1 MYKKKTLHLLFS
13 MVLLSGI
20 VCACS
25 NKHCVGST
33 GTTDKIEKTDSKK
46 NSESIS
52 EETSAGT
59 DESYVLSAGL
69 TYTNLNSKSAID
81 EVKSILLKSGI
92 KDEYVRDVLEW
103 VADYNNCMKD
113 CKEFTL
119 IGDFTTVST
128 KAIDYGDYYN
138 MSREWFRKNHRN
150 YHDVL
155 CRIVAFELNQ
165 DNITTKKIVKKDDFD
180 CWDENK
186 SWLYTDGDILF
197 GREATE
203 DDNGC
208 VPFPLISLK
217 DEVIAKYFTVFNPIF
232 ADKKCNEDE
241 MLQVINKKWTE
252 YGIEFKENPYSLI
265 TFWIQVDN
273 EISVSHAGTL
283 IETEPGYLFF
293 EKTNPEEPYAATK
306 FTTIDDLKSYLFEKL
321 NLEYSKDGSEV
332 GKYIILKNDK
342 RI

>member
-1 MYKKKTLHLLFS
+1 MYKKKTLHILFS
-13 MVLLSGI
+13 MVLLAGI

-25 NKHCVGST
+25 NKNDAGST
-33 GTTDKIEKTDSKK
+33 STAGIIEKADSKISSK
-46 NSESIS
+46 SIS

-59 DESYVLSAGL
+59 DKSYVLSAGL
-69 TYTNLNSKSAID
+69 TYTNLNSKSAIN

-128 KAIDYGDYYN
+128 KAIDYGDYAN

-203 DDNGC
+203 EDSGC

-241 MLQVINKKWTE
+241 ILQAINKKWTE

-265 TFWIQVDN
+265 TFWTQADN

-283 IETEPGYLFF
+283 IETEHGYLFF

-306 FTTIDDLKSYLFEKL
+306 FTTTDDLKSYLFEKL
-321 NLEYSKDGSEV
+321 NLEYSKDGSEI

>member
-1 MYKKKTLHLLFS
+1 MYKKKTLHILFS
-13 MVLLSGI
+13 MVLLAGI

-25 NKHCVGST
+25 NKHGVGST

-46 NSESIS
+46 NSEVI
-52 EETSAGT
+52 
-59 DESYVLSAGL
+59 SAGL
-69 TYTNLNSKSAID
+69 TYTNLNSKSAIN

-165 DNITTKKIVKKDDFD
+165 DNITTKKLVKKDDFD
-180 CWDENK
+180 CWDEDK

-203 DDNGC
+203 EDSGC

-217 DEVIAKYFTVFNPIF
+217 DDVIAKYFTVFNPIF
-232 ADKKCNEDE
+232 
-241 MLQVINKKWTE
+241 VNKKWTE

-265 TFWIQVDN
+265 TFWTQVDN
-273 EISVSHAGTL
+273 EIAVSHAGTL
-283 IETEPGYLFF
+283 IETEYGFLFF

-306 FTTIDDLKSYLFEKL
+306 FTTIEDLKSYLFEKL
-321 NLEYSKDGSEV
+321 SLGYSKDGSGI

>member
-52 EETSAGT
+52 EVIST
-59 DESYVLSAGL
+59 GL

-128 KAIDYGDYYN
+128 NYGDYAN

-203 DDNGC
+203 EDNGC
-208 VPFPLISLK
+208 VPFPLIILK

-241 MLQVINKKWTE
+241 MLQAINEKWTE

-265 TFWIQVDN
+265 TFWTQADN

-283 IETEPGYLFF
+283 IETEHGYLFF

-332 GKYIILKNDK
+332 GKYIILKDDK

>member
-1 MYKKKTLHLLFS
+1 M
-13 MVLLSGI
+13 
-20 VCACS
+20 
-25 NKHCVGST
+25 
-33 GTTDKIEKTDSKK
+33 
-46 NSESIS
+46 
-52 EETSAGT
+52 
-59 DESYVLSAGL
+59 
-69 TYTNLNSKSAID
+69 
-81 EVKSILLKSGI
+81 KSILLKSGI

-128 KAIDYGDYYN
+128 KAIDYGDYAN

-203 DDNGC
+203 EDNGC
-208 VPFPLISLK
+208 VPFPLIKLK

-232 ADKKCNEDE
+232 VNKKCNEDE
-241 MLQVINKKWTE
+241 MLQAINKKWTE

-265 TFWIQVDN
+265 TFWTQADN

-293 EKTNPEEPYAATK
+293 EKTNPEEPYAAAK

>member
-1 MYKKKTLHLLFS
+1 MYKKKTLHILFS
-13 MVLLSGI
+13 MVLLAGI

-25 NKHCVGST
+25 NKHGVGST

-46 NSESIS
+46 NSEVIS
-52 EETSAGT
+52 T
-59 DESYVLSAGL
+59 GL
-69 TYTNLNSKSAID
+69 TYTNLNSKSAIN
-81 EVKSILLKSGI
+81 EVESILLKSGI

-103 VADYNNCMKD
+103 VADYNNCMK
-113 CKEFTL
+113 EFTL

-128 KAIDYGDYYN
+128 KAIDYGDYAN

-165 DNITTKKIVKKDDFD
+165 DNITTKKLVKKDDFD
-180 CWDENK
+180 CWDEDK

-203 DDNGC
+203 EDSGC

-217 DEVIAKYFTVFNPIF
+217 DDVIAKYFTVFNPIF

-241 MLQVINKKWTE
+241 MLQAINEKWTE

-265 TFWIQVDN
+265 TFWTQADN

-283 IETEPGYLFF
+283 IETEHGYLFF

-306 FTTIDDLKSYLFEKL
+306 FTTTDDLKSYLFEKL

>member
-1 MYKKKTLHLLFS
+1 MYKKKTLHILFS
-13 MVLLSGI
+13 MVLLAGI

-25 NKHCVGST
+25 NKHDVGST
-33 GTTDKIEKTDSKK
+33 GTTEKIEKTDSKK

-52 EETSAGT
+52 EVIST
-59 DESYVLSAGL
+59 GL
-69 TYTNLNSKSAID
+69 TYTNLNSKSAIN

-128 KAIDYGDYYN
+128 KAIDYGDYAN

-203 DDNGC
+203 EDNGC
-208 VPFPLISLK
+208 VPFLLLNLK

-241 MLQVINKKWTE
+241 MLQAINKKWTE

-265 TFWIQVDN
+265 TFWTQADN

-306 FTTIDDLKSYLFEKL
+306 FTTIDD
-321 NLEYSKDGSEV
+321 SEV

>member
-1 MYKKKTLHLLFS
+1 MYKKKTLHILFS
-13 MVLLSGI
+13 MVLLAGI

-25 NKHCVGST
+25 NKHDVGST
-33 GTTDKIEKTDSKK
+33 GTTEKIEKTDSKK

-52 EETSAGT
+52 EVISTR
-59 DESYVLSAGL
+59 L
-69 TYTNLNSKSAID
+69 TYTNLNSKSAIN

-92 KDEYVRDVLEW
+92 KNEYVRDVLEW

-128 KAIDYGDYYN
+128 KAIDYGDYAN

-203 DDNGC
+203 EDNGC
-208 VPFPLISLK
+208 VPF
-217 DEVIAKYFTVFNPIF
+217 
-232 ADKKCNEDE
+232 NEDE
-241 MLQVINKKWTE
+241 MLQAINKKWTE

-265 TFWIQVDN
+265 TFWTQADN

-332 GKYIILKNDK
+332 GKYIILKDDK

>member
-1 MYKKKTLHLLFS
+1 
-13 MVLLSGI
+13 
-20 VCACS
+20 
-25 NKHCVGST
+25 
-33 GTTDKIEKTDSKK
+33 
-46 NSESIS
+46 
-52 EETSAGT
+52 
-59 DESYVLSAGL
+59 
-69 TYTNLNSKSAID
+69 
-81 EVKSILLKSGI
+81 VKSILLKSGI

-128 KAIDYGDYYN
+128 KAIDYGDYAN

-165 DNITTKKIVKKDDFD
+165 DNITTKKIVYKDDFD

-203 DDNGC
+203 EDNGC

-241 MLQVINKKWTE
+241 MLQAINEKWTE
-252 YGIEFKENPYSLI
+252 YGIKFKENPYSLI
-265 TFWIQVDN
+265 TFWTQADN

-283 IETEPGYLFF
+283 VEAEHGYLFF

-321 NLEYSKDGSEV
+321 NLEYSKDGSEI

>member
-1 MYKKKTLHLLFS
+1 MYKKKTLHILFS
-13 MVLLSGI
+13 MVLLAGI

-25 NKHCVGST
+25 NKHGVGGT

-46 NSESIS
+46 NSEVIS
-52 EETSAGT
+52 T
-59 DESYVLSAGL
+59 GL
-69 TYTNLNSKSAID
+69 TYTNLNSKSAIN

-128 KAIDYGDYYN
+128 KAIDYGDYAN

-197 GREATE
+197 EREATE
-203 DDNGC
+203 EDNGC
-208 VPFPLISLK
+208 VPFPLINLK

-232 ADKKCNEDE
+232 EDE
-241 MLQVINKKWTE
+241 MLQAINKKWTE

-265 TFWIQVDN
+265 TFWTQADN
-273 EISVSHAGTL
+273 EIAVSHAGTL
-283 IETEPGYLFF
+283 IETEHGYLFF